1 MANTLGKLA
10 TVGLAGFGLYKKFMN
25 RYVPGQIKD
34 TRITFNGEDTTDM
47 RVKLIVP
54 DIYLVGQ
61 TVSGLIVN
69 RGIVFPY
76 TPQISYENTAD
87 YAPQNLTH
95 SNYTIYSYKSSKVG
109 AINLQAK
116 FTVQSDTDADYYLMV
131 QHLLRALIKMRTGN
145 AQNAG
150 APPPVCRL
158 KAYGANMLD
167 EVPVV
172 VSSFRIEL
180 SADVDYYTSNQSTG
194 LQRGTGDLDT
204 GFKRF
209 QSANMVPTVST
220 IQMSLL
226 PMYSRNEM
234 LQYDVDRWLVDD
246 QTFKGKG
253 YL

>member
-25 RYVPGQIKD
+25 QYRPGQIKD

-47 RVKLIVP
+47 RVRLIVP
-54 DIYLVGQ
+54 DIYLVGK
-61 TVSGLIVN
+61 TVGLMVR
-69 RGIVFPY
+69 RGIIFPY
-76 TPQISYENTAD
+76 TPQISYENTAE
-87 YAPQNLTH
+87 YASQNLTH
-95 SNYTIYSYKSSKVG
+95 SNYTTYSYKSSRISG
-109 AINLQAK
+109 INLQAK
-116 FTVQSDTDADYYLMV
+116 FTVQSDADADYYLMV
-131 QHLLRALIKMRTGN
+131 QHLLRALIKMRTG
-145 AQNAG
+145 QSLFAG
-150 APPPVCRL
+150 SPPPVCRL

-180 SADVDYYTSNQSTG
+180 PAEVDYYTSNQSTG
-194 LQRGTGDLDT
+194 LSRGEAATDSA

-209 QSANMVPTVST
+209 ESANMIPTVST
-220 IQMSLL
+220 IQMTLL

-234 LQYDVDRWLVDD
+234 LQYDVDKWLNDE

>member
-25 RYVPGQIKD
+25 QYRPGQIKD

-47 RVKLIVP
+47 RVRLIVP
-54 DIYLVGQ
+54 DIYLAGKTLRL
-61 TVSGLIVN
+61 TVS
-69 RGIVFPY
+69 RGIIFPY
-76 TPQISYENTAD
+76 TPQISYENTAE

-95 SNYTIYSYKSSKVG
+95 SNYTTYSYKSSRIS

-116 FTVQSDTDADYYLMV
+116 FTVQNDDDADYYLMV
-131 QHLLRALIKMRTGN
+131 QHLLRALIKMRTGDVLHS
-145 AQNAG
+145 G
-150 APPPVCRL
+150 SPPPVCRL

-172 VSSFRIEL
+172 VSSFRIDLPSE
-180 SADVDYYTSNQSTG
+180 VDYYTSNQSPG
-194 LQRGTGDLDT
+194 LQRGIGEYVPPKVFE
-204 GFKRF
+204 G
-209 QSANMVPTVST
+209 ANMVPTVST

-234 LQYDVDRWLVDD
+234 LLYNVDKWLNDD
-246 QTFKGKG
+246 QMFKGKG